1 MSVTRTHPRKRARRR
16 RVGAA
21 LAAAVVVGVYATTWI
36 PYPVDALRK
45 GLTESH
51 RLYDRHGRL
60 LREVV
65 NEHGA
70 RAKWVDQVADNVKAA
85 TLAAEDRRFY
95 KHHGVDGRAILRAAW
110 QNLRAQR
117 VVSGAST
124 ITMQMARMHG
134 GYAQRSVLGKLR
146 QAFDAW
152 RVERALSKEEILI
165 QYVNRA
171 SYGAG
176 TIGVEAA
183 SQRYFGKPHHHLSVA
198 EAALLAGLPKAPT
211 TLNPL
216 RDPGRARARQRYVLD
231 QMLKAGALEKA
242 KHAQALAEPL
252 RFVSHPPELQAGHF
266 TDYVLRRRTPRRE
279 LHTTLDLD
287 MQGPI
292 ERLTASH
299 VDALE
304 RGGLTNAAVVVLD
317 NATCD
322 VLAMSGSTGYWDE
335 AGGSVNGALALR
347 QPGSTLKPF
356 LFAMAFE
363 QGYEPTSALS
373 DIPTVYPG
381 GDGALQRPRN
391 YSERFTG
398 PVLAKDA
405 LGRSLNV
412 PSIRLANA
420 LGIEH
425 VLARLQS
432 LGLSSLEHTPEHYG
446 LGLVLGNGEV
456 RLLELTRAY
465 AALARGGVTC
475 ELRALRDDAQVEGER
490 IFSEAATFLVTEAL
504 SDASLRVRAFGV
516 NNPLLFDYPVAVKT
530 GTSSNWRDS
539 WAVGYTDR
547 YTVGIWS
554 GDFSGRPMHE
564 LSGSVGAGPLFRR
577 VVEFLV
583 ERGAISV
590 RPRPVTPP
598 AGVERVQVCSL
609 SGMRAGEHCPHQRE
623 MWTSNGG
630 GDRAECPW
638 HRSIPIDVRNGL
650 RASAKCPSEFVEPRT
665 FDFLPPRF
673 AAWQGSHP
681 HATRAPPLAYSPL
694 CPQSGTAVDAVVI
707 THPKP
712 TDVFVIEPGYRRRTQ
727 TVSFEAEVDP
737 PVPSV
742 TWFVDGERY
751 AAAHWPYELA
761 WPLEPGRHRLQVL
774 AGDRRS
780 EPIEIEVR

>member
-1 MSVTRTHPRKRARRR
+1 MRVVRSRKTW
-16 RVGAA
+16 AA
-21 LAAAVVVGVYATTWI
+21 LVAIGVATYATTWI
-36 PYPVDALRK
+36 PYPVDELRQ
-45 GLTESH
+45 GLGESH

-65 NEHGA
+65 NEQGA
-70 RAKWVDQVADNVKAA
+70 RAKWIDRVADNVKAA
-85 TLAAEDRRFY
+85 TLAAEDRDFY
-95 KHHGVDGRAILRAAW
+95 EHSGVDGRAVLRAAW
-110 QNLRAQR
+110 QNLREQR

-124 ITMQMARMHG
+124 ITMQMVRMHG
-134 GYAQRSVLGKLR
+134 GYPQRSLLGKLR
-146 QAFDAW
+146 QAFEAW
-152 RVERALSKEEILI
+152 RVERALTKEEILV

-183 SQRYFGKPHHHLSVA
+183 SRRYFGKPHDHLSVA
-198 EAALLAGLPKAPT
+198 EAALLAALPKAPT

-216 RDPGRARARQRYVLD
+216 RNPDKARARQRYVLD
-231 QMLKAGALEKA
+231 QMLKAGALERT
-242 KHAQALAEPL
+242 KHAQARAETL
-252 RFVSHPPELQAGHF
+252 NFVNTPPELHAGHF
-266 TDYVLRRRTPRRE
+266 TDYVLQRKTAKRE

-287 MQGPI
+287 IQRPL

-299 VDALE
+299 VNALE

-317 NATCD
+317 NDTCD
-322 VLAMSGSTGYWDE
+322 VLAMSGSTGYWDD
-335 AGGSVNGALALR
+335 AGGAVNGALALR

-363 QGYEPTSALS
+363 QDYEPTSALS

-432 LGLSSLEHTPEHYG
+432 LGLSSLERAPEHYG

-465 AALARGGVTC
+465 AALARGGLTC
-475 ELRALRDDAQVEGER
+475 QLRSLSDDPHVEGER
-490 IFSEAATFLVTEAL
+490 VFSEAATFLVTEAL

-583 ERGAISV
+583 ERGAISL
-590 RPRPVTPP
+590 RPQPSSPP
-598 AGVERVQVCSL
+598 TGVERVQVCAV
-609 SGMRAGEHCPHQRE
+609 SGMRPTEHCPHQRE
-623 MWTSNGG
+623 MWTSSGTT
-630 GDRAECPW
+630 DRVECSW

-650 RASAKCPSEFVEPRT
+650 RASAKCPSEFVEART

-673 AAWQGSHP
+673 AAWQGAHP

-694 CPQSGTAVDAVVI
+694 CPQSGSAVDAVVI

-751 AAAHWPYELA
+751 AAAQWPYELA
-761 WPLEPGRHRLQVL
+761 WPLEPGRHELQVL